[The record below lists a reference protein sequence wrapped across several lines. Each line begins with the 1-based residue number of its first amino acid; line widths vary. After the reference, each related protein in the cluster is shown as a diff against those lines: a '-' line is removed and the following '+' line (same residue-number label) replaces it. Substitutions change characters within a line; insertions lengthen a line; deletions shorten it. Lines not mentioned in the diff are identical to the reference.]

1 MTGQLLSRKQRWEG
15 SEAEPQV
22 TGQVPGR
29 GTVHAKAAALA
40 SLEQTRQGVQTGGHS
55 RPFSSDSSLP
65 PTLHQRGSSAIQA
78 TSLMSAS
85 HSLVPHSPT
94 TSSSSSPGA
103 NRGPATYFLAQRRHP
118 RGAPAG
124 PWATPRR
131 SAAAGGPSSLPAS
144 LRETDTGPAAPR
156 DPGRTTVE
164 WPPRT
169 SHPGLGTRL
178 RPGPRGALRTCLPTP
193 ATTCFMDWRCGL
205 GKRGP
210 GSGRRDQRG
219 AMAGGHS
226 PPLLPTACQVPSS
239 VPPAQ

>member
-1 MTGQLLSRKQRWEG
+1 MGRK
-15 SEAEPQV
+15 
-22 TGQVPGR
+22 R
-29 GTVHAKAAALA
+29 GGAASHGAGA
-40 SLEQTRQGVQTGGHS
+40 RQGHCACKGCCPG
-55 RPFSSDSSLP
+55 L
-65 PTLHQRGSSAIQA
+65 
-78 TSLMSAS
+78 
-85 HSLVPHSPT
+85 
-94 TSSSSSPGA
+94 PGA
-103 NRGPATYFLAQRRHP
+103 NEARCADGRAQQALQQRQLSPSHPAPTWRLGHPSHLSDVPESQPGAPLTHYFLLILPWGKQGPSHLLFGAAAPPARRSGRSMGH
-118 RGAPAG
+118 
-124 PWATPRR
+124 PRR

-193 ATTCFMDWRCGL
+193 ARTCFMDWRCGL